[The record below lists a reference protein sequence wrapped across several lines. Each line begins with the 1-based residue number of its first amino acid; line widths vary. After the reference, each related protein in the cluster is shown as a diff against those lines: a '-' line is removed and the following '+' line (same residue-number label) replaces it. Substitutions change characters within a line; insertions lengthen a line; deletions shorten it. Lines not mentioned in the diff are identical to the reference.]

1 MSWSLIKRTLRHP
14 WQTARN
20 DQRGVVGLIGV
31 IIYGAVIAVTGMTMV
46 GSAVVSYNASNK
58 RIQSNQSFFNAESGA
73 EDALM
78 QINRDP
84 SYGSSTKTINSTFDS
99 NNTSTTVVAP
109 SSDPNCTGARTVT
122 SSGFYKTLVRKVQL
136 TNCETTGSS
145 GGSSTGF
152 DFAAQA
158 DTGGI
163 YMKNNAR
170 VTGGTYSNG
179 NIFGE
184 SNNNLNGNV
193 TVANTTTQTQ
203 GASFDPGSVS
213 DFTFGNVSNRTDA
226 AQSFT
231 AATAGGSNQIL
242 KVQLKVKKVGNPQNA
257 TVRLVADS
265 GNQPGGQQ
273 FAQGTL
279 FASSS
284 SSSYEW
290 EDVGFGTPA
299 TLSAGTKYWVVID
312 VPSTN
317 GGNYWSWAAGAGDAS
332 LRGMYTSAWQNGY
345 MVWTDGGTD
354 LAFRAFM
361 GATPTYLKGVT
372 VNGSGTTRANS
383 IINSTINGPA
393 YFQSAENSTFNNT
406 VNPGAADSPTKSL
419 PISDAQL
426 QAFRDEAAAG
436 GTINGNYNV
445 TNNSTV
451 SLGPKKINGDIT
463 LQNNSTLNLTGTLWV
478 TGNIYFT
485 NNSTVKLSSNFGPK
499 SGVIYSDGLVRISN
513 NINVSGLNNNAIF
526 LISNDTSDNALTVEN
541 NANGIVFYAPRGRVW
556 LKNNATGGAAA
567 GNRILLEN
575 NATLTYVS
583 YLSNVTFNAGGVTE
597 RLTKGWR
604 EVVLN

>member
-1 MSWSLIKRTLRHP
+1 MSWHHLKRALRHP
-14 WQTARN
+14 WRTARE
-20 DQRGVVGLIGV
+20 DQRGVIGLIGV
-31 IIYGAVIAVTGMTMV
+31 IIYGAVISITGMTMV
-46 GSAVVSYNASNK
+46 GSAVVSYNSSNK
-58 RIQSNQSFFNAESGA
+58 RIQSTQSFFNAESGA

-78 QINRDP
+78 HINRDP
-84 SYGSSTKTINSTFDS
+84 TFGASNKTINLTFDS
-99 NNTSTTVVAP
+99 NNTNSTVVAP

-122 SSGFYKTLVRKVQL
+122 ASGFYKTLVRKVQL
-136 TNCETTGSS
+136 TNCETTTSG
-145 GGSSTGF
+145 GGSSSGF

-163 YMKNNAR
+163 YLKNNAR

-179 NIFGE
+179 SVFGE
-184 SNNNLNGNV
+184 SNNNLNGDV
-193 TVANTTTQTQ
+193 SIANTTARTQ
-203 GASFDPGSVS
+203 GASFEPTGS
-213 DFTFGNVSNRTDA
+213 DFTFGNTAARTDA

-242 KVQLKVKKVGNPQNA
+242 GLQLKVRKIGNPVNA

-284 SSSYEW
+284 SSTFEW
-290 EDVGFGTPA
+290 EEVGFGTPA
-299 TLSAGTKYWVVID
+299 TLTAGTKYWIVID

-317 GGNYWSWAAGAGDAS
+317 GGNYWAWASENTLANQ
-332 LRGMYTSAWQNGY
+332 RGMHIGAWQNGF

-354 LAFRAFM
+354 LAFRTFNGSA
-361 GATPTYLKGVT
+361 PTYLKGVT
-372 VNGSGTTRANS
+372 VNGGTTTSANT
-383 IINSTINGPA
+383 IINSTINGA
-393 YFQSAENSTFNNT
+393 ANFKSAENSTFNGT
-406 VNPGAADSPTKSL
+406 VNPGAADPAPKPL

-426 QAFRDEAAAG
+426 QAFRDEAATG

-463 LQNNSTLNLTGTLWV
+463 LQNNSTLNLTGTIWV
-478 TGNIYFT
+478 TGNVYFT
-485 NNSTVKLSSNFGPK
+485 NNSTVKLSSSFGPK
-499 SGVIYSDGLVRISN
+499 SGVIYADGQVRISN

-526 LISNDTSDNALTVEN
+526 LISYDASDNALTVEN

-567 GNRILLEN
+567 GNRLLLEN

-583 YLSNVTFNAGGVTE
+583 YLADVTFSAGGVTD